1 MYAFPTLS
9 MVMTFCAL
17 SSVVYPP
24 HVYVMEPLN
33 ETMLDDVALET
44 CYISL
49 SASWYPAVQAS
60 AGRMYYL
67 HGVYSN
73 QGLKWDIKDEGT
85 VIAHPI
91 AKWHDA
97 CVANVEV
104 LRGP

>member
-1 MYAFPTLS
+1 MAGILPARKDTSLL
-9 MVMTFCAL
+9 VGLT
-17 SSVVYPP
+17 PP
-24 HVYVMEPLN
+24 RVYVMESLD
-33 ETMLDDVALET
+33 ETMLDDVALTT

-49 SASWYPAVQAS
+49 TASWYPAVQAS
-60 AGRMYYL
+60 AGWAYYP

-73 QGLKWDIKDEGT
+73 QGLERDVEDEGA

-91 AKWHDA
+91 AKWHDS